1 MTLRFEKLLIILL
14 LLSVR
19 EVVGI
24 GAAFANW
31 TCGINTLSRLV
42 SYVIALPC
50 EVEVNDCCYMHDRC
64 YEKEHEHPLLYW
76 QSDCDEKFCRCL
88 NEPCSSKH
96 TVDFKNFPKDPVQY
110 ARFEKMPQP
119 LYMFVIVVV
128 ADLSLNVSV
137 FGSKVQ
143 KLAAVT

>member
-1 MTLRFEKLLIILL
+1 MLQNRQKHRRSWQCVRFL
-14 LLSVR
+14 
-19 EVVGI
+19 
-24 GAAFANW
+24 
-31 TCGINTLSRLV
+31 
-42 SYVIALPC
+42 
-50 EVEVNDCCYMHDRC
+50 
-64 YEKEHEHPLLYW
+64 
-76 QSDCDEKFCRCL
+76 Q
-88 NEPCSSKH
+88 PCSSKH

-143 KLAAVT
+143 KLAAVTWKYHEDLAKFG